1 VFIMSFRLWPIPK
14 LSVKTFRKG
23 NYISAMR
30 EVIDK
35 ARKVKKD
42 NKSCNEKLDILH
54 FILLQ

>member
-1 VFIMSFRLWPIPK
+1 MSFRLWPIPK